1 MTASAEISVREATVE
16 DVPTILNF
24 IRELAIYEKAL
35 EKVEATPETLEAT
48 LFKDHFAYVLIAEI
62 PGDEAPKPVGF
73 SLYFYA
79 YSTWWAAPTLHLED
93 LFVLPEYRNKGI
105 GKHLFKRLGEIAKA
119 KKCARVEWQV
129 LTWNTYVCMHQRD
142 LLTQQAFDRVLR
154 EDAWRRDAR
163 RVAHYAPGGRWHR
176 QA

>member
-62 PGDEAPKPVGF
+62 PGNEAPKPVGF

-79 YSTWWAAPTLHLED
+79 YSTWWLSLIH
-93 LFVLPEYRNKGI
+93 I
-105 GKHLFKRLGEIAKA
+105 
-119 KKCARVEWQV
+119 
-129 LTWNTYVCMHQRD
+129 
-142 LLTQQAFDRVLR
+142 
-154 EDAWRRDAR
+154 
-163 RVAHYAPGGRWHR
+163 
-176 QA
+176 